1 MRILAILAR
10 VLFGLTFVVFGSN
23 YFYGFLQIP
32 TPDSDTPAAQF
43 LGVLAQTKY
52 LTVVKV
58 LEIVGG
64 ALVLLGLFVPLG
76 LTILT
81 PIVVNIV
88 LYHIFMLP
96 TEPSSLVLTTTLM
109 TLNSLLIVAYWPS
122 FKGLLAP
129 LPRD

>member
-23 YFYGFLQIP
+23 YFYGSCRSPRPSP
-32 TPDSDTPAAQF
+32 TPGGPVPRSAGADQVSDGGQGAGNRRWGVGASGVVRAA
-43 LGVLAQTKY
+43 
-52 LTVVKV
+52 
-58 LEIVGG
+58 
-64 ALVLLGLFVPLG
+64 G

-96 TEPSSLVLTTTLM
+96 TEPTSLVLTTTLM

-129 LPRD
+129 LPKD